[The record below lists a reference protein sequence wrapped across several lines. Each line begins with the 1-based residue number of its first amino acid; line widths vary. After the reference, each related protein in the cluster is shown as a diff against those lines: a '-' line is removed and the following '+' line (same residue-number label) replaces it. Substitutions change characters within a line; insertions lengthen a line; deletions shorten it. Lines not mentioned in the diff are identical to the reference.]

1 MCFIKNV
8 SRHLIVEDMA
18 SREVGFAVRR
28 LEQKRLSARPPKKN
42 EDPVFEQSKSAIHAE
57 ALLPR
62 EII

>member
-18 SREVGFAVRR
+18 SQEFSFAVRR
-28 LEQKRLSARPPKKN
+28 LEQKRLFARPKKRN
-42 EDPVFEQSKSAIHAE
+42 EDPIFEQSKAAIHAE